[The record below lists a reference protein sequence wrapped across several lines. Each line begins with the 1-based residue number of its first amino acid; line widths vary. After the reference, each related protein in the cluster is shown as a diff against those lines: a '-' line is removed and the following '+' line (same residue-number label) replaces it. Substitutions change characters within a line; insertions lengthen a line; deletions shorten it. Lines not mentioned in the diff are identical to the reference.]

1 MNLIQHTHIPPSHSW
16 WKTISLAYVPG
27 PATPLAEH
35 VALGLLD
42 HLRRQGH
49 IVQDVPGE
57 GTTVILTTARFGEPM
72 RWREA
77 LLFTARRRFELEQS
91 PTIFTLISI
100 SKEKFQE
107 MLAYFQQVLEKNP
120 PDPEDFNFSGLAEEA
135 FGTLY
140 EQGKRGGPMLS
151 LLRMV
156 QTQTMSIR
164 VILVVGTEHPLEA
177 YTFDLV
183 GAHPRSDAADLVA
196 FYDELSGRIVTAVS
210 TKEIT
215 EHKVID
221 EPIPYS
227 IWFGLSTPGA
237 MRQAGIELGRRNF
250 FTEMIRVGSLTHVP
264 SLPDSISS
272 QYSEG
277 CFATW
282 EPVLEGLVATVT
294 GSARP
299 VDKDNLTDDELAVIV
314 GVRPDGKGALVRHVE
329 GKRNDPPSSEAVE
342 LMEMDRD
349 LPRVELVGR
358 AAISKYDV
366 PVARSKLHGHRGVR
380 TYDPHWVE
388 HVYLD
393 QPYYHFPVSC
403 STEAQAHAIKAAFSR
418 SEALRNQED
427 PRQVV
432 FTVLPGHGI
441 VIAEKW
447 VEGKEPFQ
455 VMWEYMDA
463 GILQIENKVPQGP
476 LVFVQDNNGLM
487 KLKILEGD
495 RGEKDRVVKE
505 LSSVNKDK

>member
-1 MNLIQHTHIPPSHSW
+1 MNLIQHAHKPPTHSW

-35 VALGLLD
+35 VALSLLD
-42 HLRRQGH
+42 HLRRRGH
-49 IVQDVPGE
+49 TVQDVPGE
-57 GTTVILTTARFGEPM
+57 DTNVILTTARFGEPM
-72 RWREA
+72 RWRDA
-77 LLFTARRRFELEQS
+77 LLFTARRRFQLEHS
-91 PTIFTLISI
+91 PTIFTVISI
-100 SKEKFQE
+100 TEEKFRE
-107 MLAYFQQVLEKNP
+107 MLAYFQQVLKKDP
-120 PDPEDFNFSGLAEEA
+120 PDPADFSFSGLAEEA

-151 LLRMV
+151 LLRMI

-183 GAHPRSDAADLVA
+183 GAHPRSDAADLQA

-215 EHKVID
+215 DHQVIGK
-221 EPIPYS
+221 PIPHS
-227 IWFGLSTPGA
+227 IWSGLSTPGA

-250 FTEMIRVGSLTHVP
+250 FTEMIRVRSLTHVP

-314 GVRPDGKGALVRHVE
+314 GVRLDGRGALVRHVE

-349 LPRVELVGR
+349 LPRIELIGR
-358 AAISKYDV
+358 TAISTHDV
-366 PVARSKLHGHRGVR
+366 PVARSKLHGHRGVQA
-380 TYDPHWVE
+380 YDPRWIE

-418 SEALRNQED
+418 SEALQNQAD

-447 VEGKEPFQ
+447 VEGKAPFQ

-463 GILQIENKVPQGP
+463 GKLQIENKVPQGP
-476 LVFVQDNNGLM
+476 LVFVQETNGLM
-487 KLKILEGD
+487 KLKTLEGD